1 MSEKISARDEQKVLS
16 VLDLGASGMTLD
28 EVERNTE
35 LGSMKLFAILEAL
48 VRKGHI
54 RQREMKYF
62 LKKPLEFFKEPEE

>member
-1 MSEKISARDEQKVLS
+1 MVLIKNRSENDDRGI
-16 VLDLGASGMTLD
+16 
-28 EVERNTE
+28 TE